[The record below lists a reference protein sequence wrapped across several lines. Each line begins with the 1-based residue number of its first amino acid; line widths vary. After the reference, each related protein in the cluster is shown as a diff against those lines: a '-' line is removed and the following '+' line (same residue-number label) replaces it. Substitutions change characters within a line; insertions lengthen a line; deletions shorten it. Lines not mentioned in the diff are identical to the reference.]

1 MPNTLHRSG
10 FAALALAV
18 LAFSGCNPAA
28 KQQEQQELQAQLDQM
43 TAVAAEKDTLLQA
56 VAENARLM
64 NEINAEMAKVQD
76 LKAGVEPVVSGEGGP
91 QPAADQ
97 RAIVL
102 ARVREITER
111 LNTAEQSLN
120 RSQSRLRS
128 LSRQSDSLR
137 SGLASVET
145 VGTEYQTMIASQRV
159 QIAEISN
166 ELAVAK
172 EENVRLASE
181 NQVLTDTVTA
191 VVDRANTSYYVIGTK
206 DALKQRGIVVEE
218 GGTKFLFFG
227 SRALQPARV
236 LNEADFTAVDRR
248 VVMEIPSP
256 LTTKRY
262 KMVSRQ
268 NVEYLET
275 KPDEDGWLTGGVKIA
290 SPEGFWAPSKF
301 LILVEED

>member
-18 LAFSGCNPAA
+18 LAFSACNPAA

-145 VGTEYQTMIASQRV
+145 VVTEYQTMIASQRV

-172 EENVRLASE
+172 EENVRLATE

-290 SPEGFWAPSKF
+290 SPDGFWAPSKF

>member
-18 LAFSGCNPAA
+18 LAFSACNPAA

-56 VAENARLM
+56 VAENARMM
-64 NEINAEMAKVQD
+64 NEINAEMAKVKD

-102 ARVREITER
+102 ARVREMTER
-111 LNTAEQSLN
+111 LNQAEQSLN
-120 RSQSRLRS
+120 RSQSRLRG

-137 SGLASVET
+137 SGLASVEA
-145 VGTEYQTMIASQRV
+145 VVTEYQTMIASQRV

-172 EENVRLASE
+172 EENVRLAGE

-236 LNEADFTAVDRR
+236 LNEADFTAIDRR

-268 NVEYLET
+268 NVEHLES
-275 KPDEDGWLTGGVKIA
+275 KPDEDGRLTGGVKIA
-290 SPEGFWAPSKF
+290 SPEGFWAPSRF
-301 LILVEED
+301 LILVEEN

>member
-18 LAFSGCNPAA
+18 LVFSGCNPAA

-102 ARVREITER
+102 ARVREMTER

-145 VGTEYQTMIASQRV
+145 VVTEYQTMIASQRV

-172 EENVRLASE
+172 EENVRLAGE

-268 NVEYLET
+268 NVEYLEA
-275 KPDEDGWLTGGVKIA
+275 KPNEDGWLTGGVKIA